1 MSLIKTSLWN
11 GVAVTIKVSSA
22 LVLNKLLAVM
32 LGPAGYTMIG
42 QFQNAIGIVSGLV
55 SGTVS
60 TGVTKYTA
68 EFFDDEGRQQATWQT
83 AFRLMLY
90 ATAVLAL
97 GIVLF
102 RVRLSSLLFQRPD
115 FSDVF
120 VWFAAALPGLAL
132 NALLLSIVNG
142 KKEYRRFVL
151 ANISGNLVSFCVVGL
166 LSWWIGLRG
175 ALIAFGVSQSVAVLA
190 TLGLVLRTKW
200 FSLGSLWGRID
211 RKSLQNLMK
220 FVAMAATSAV
230 CTPLAQ
236 ILVRNH
242 LSRKFGL
249 EATGYWQAVTKIS
262 DIYLMLVT
270 LTLSAYYLPRISEIR
285 DSNELKA
292 EILKTYRVVLPL
304 AVGGA
309 LSIYLL
315 RGFLVSMLFTPEFR
329 PMTTLFGWQLVGDVI
344 KIGSWILA
352 YVLLGRAATGAF
364 VAGEIA
370 FSVLLVSLTLLL
382 TSPFGLSGAVM
393 AFALNYLLYWVAM
406 WYLTRR
412 VLVTQRAD

>member
-11 GVAVTIKVSSA
+11 GVAVAIKVSSA

-42 QFQNAIGIVSGLV
+42 QFQSAIGMVSGLV

-68 EFFDDEGRQQATWQT
+68 EFFDDEVRQQATWQT

-90 ATAVLAL
+90 ATVVLAL

-120 VWFAAALPGLAL
+120 LWFAAALPGLAL
-132 NALLLSIVNG
+132 NALLLSIING

-190 TLGLVLRTKW
+190 TLGLVLRTEW
-200 FSLGSLWGRID
+200 FRLGFLWGRID

-230 CTPLAQ
+230 CAPLAQ

-285 DSNELKA
+285 DSHELKA

-304 AVGGA
+304 AVCGA

-315 RGFLVSMLFTPEFR
+315 RGFLVSVLFTPEFR
-329 PMTTLFGWQLVGDVI
+329 PMTALFGWQLLGDVI
-344 KIGSWILA
+344 KIGSWVLA

-412 VLVTQRAD
+412 VLLTQRAD